1 MGSGDVSWCCV
12 CCGRAFGP
20 ARPDACVVCGTE
32 APSLL
37 GVPILTFKPH
47 VWIDALRTQLAT
59 LPEPD
64 AAQPGNRESLKR
76 VLEPALAQAAR
87 LPQRPVG
94 MSDFMTSQMAGWE
107 TRLPYLYIDW
117 ADTEEFRADRA
128 FFLDAV
134 LRHCPD
140 RGVAAVLG
148 CGAGGLVASL
158 ATAFPTSLGLDVSL
172 PQLLLADHLM
182 RGGALSL
189 QIPEARWRQVSMRG
203 PTTPPGGA
211 GFIVADAAA
220 LPFAPGSIS
229 LVVTQYL
236 LDIAGAPTFI
246 AREINRVLSPGGVW
260 LNLGL
265 PFRRSSDPPAV
276 GPLRSDDMPAFLDD
290 LAFEALEIRRRRAM
304 FHDLSAL
311 DEWLPGLV
319 HSTIFFAARKRGDL
333 EPDPVARAFE
343 DHAAR
348 RGSAILDMI
357 PRFIAGRR
365 IQLLEGW
372 SFGSGGARPRVELT
386 SANSRATP
394 IPGPLGAFLHK
405 LLSSIDGKRAAR
417 EILAALGPAAGEALT
432 EDDFVVLLR
441 TMRLRGWIEIG

>member
-1 MGSGDVSWCCV
+1 MGSGELSWSCV
-12 CCGRAFGP
+12 CCGRVFGA
-20 ARPDACVVCGTE
+20 ARPDACVACGTE
-32 APSLL
+32 APSIL
-37 GVPILTFKPH
+37 GIPILTFKPH
-47 VWIDALRTQLAT
+47 VSIDALRTQLAT
-59 LPEPD
+59 VPEPD
-64 AAQPGNRESLKR
+64 AGQPVNREALKR
-76 VLEPALAQAAR
+76 VLDPALAQAAG
-87 LPQRPVG
+87 LPQRPIG
-94 MSDFMTSQMAGWE
+94 MSDFMTARMAGWE

-134 LRHCPD
+134 LRHCRD
-140 RGVAAVLG
+140 RSVAAVLG

-158 ATAFPTSLGLDVSL
+158 ATAFTASLGLDISL

-182 RGGALSL
+182 RGGTLSL
-189 QIPEARWRQVSMRG
+189 QLPQARWRQISMRG
-203 PTTPPGGA
+203 PTTPPRGA

-260 LNLGL
+260 LNLCL
-265 PFRRSSDPPAV
+265 PFRRSMDPPEV
-276 GPLRSDDMPAFLDD
+276 GPLRSDDMPAFLDE
-290 LAFEALEIRRRRAM
+290 LAFDALEIRRRRAM

-311 DEWLPGLV
+311 DEWLPVSV
-319 HSTIFFAARKRGDL
+319 HSTIFFAAQKRGDL

-348 RGSAILDMI
+348 RESTILDMI
-357 PRFIAGRR
+357 PRFIASQR
-365 IQLLEGW
+365 IHLLEGLF
-372 SFGSGGARPRVELT
+372 FGPGGAEPRVELS
-386 SANSRATP
+386 SANSRTTS
-394 IPGPLGAFLHK
+394 IPGPLGAFLRR

-417 EILAALGPAAGEALT
+417 EVLAALGPAVGEALS

-441 TMRLRGWIEIG
+441 TMRHRGWIEIG